1 MLFALEMLQLK
12 ERFMIDSNLKAEF
25 PGTQGQV
32 YMDTAARGLL
42 PRSTSEAVNAH
53 LSQLVNGNAD
63 KSLMFETLERC
74 RARFAALISATPDE
88 IAIVKNISD
97 GLCSIGLALPW
108 QGGDNIVLCSALEHP
123 NNIYPWLN
131 LRDRLGVELRDIPSE
146 DGTMPVAAMIA
157 AMDERTRLVPV
168 THISFTPGYETDL
181 DLLGAACDRIDALLL
196 VDGAQSAGIVHID
209 VTKTPMDALAVSTQ
223 KGLLG
228 LYGFGF
234 LYCRSAWADRLR
246 PSSLARF
253 GVQIAE
259 DNEAATDLQNYQL
272 ARGARRFDLGN
283 YNYPAAIAADRSLEL
298 LEEIG
303 TAKIEAHVSK
313 LAHELASGLA
323 ERGLPVNASG
333 PALGRSGI
341 VTVGTFG
348 GNGHDRTD
356 DPRIAAVADKL
367 QRGGVRFSIRQG
379 TIRFA
384 LHLYNSA
391 ADVDSV
397 LDLCTD

>member
-1 MLFALEMLQLK
+1 MPQLK
-12 ERFMIDSNLKAEF
+12 ACSMINLSLKEEF
-25 PGTQGQV
+25 PGAQGQV

-42 PRSTSEAVNAH
+42 PRSAGDAVKEH
-53 LSQLVNGNAD
+53 LAQLVNGAGD
-63 KSLMFETLERC
+63 KSAMFDTLERC

-88 IAIVKNISD
+88 IAIIKNISD
-97 GLCSIGLALPW
+97 GLCIIGLALPW
-108 QGGDNIVLCSALEHP
+108 QAGDNIVLCSALEHP

-146 DGTMPVAAMIA
+146 DGTTPVAAMIA

-181 DLLGAACDRIDALLL
+181 GLLGGACDRIDALLL

-234 LYCRSAWADRLR
+234 LYCRATWADRLR

-253 GVQIAE
+253 GVEIAE

-283 YNYPAAIAADRSLEL
+283 YNYPAAIAADRSLAL
-298 LEEIG
+298 LTEIG
-303 TAKIEAHVSK
+303 TEQIEAHVMD
-313 LAHELASGLA
+313 LARKLASGLA
-323 ERGLPVNASG
+323 ERGLPVNANG

-341 VTVGTFG
+341 VTVGTLG
-348 GNGHDRTD
+348 GSGHDRAD
-356 DPRIAAVADKL
+356 DPRIAALADKL

-379 TIRFA
+379 AIRFA

-391 ADVDSV
+391 DDVARV
-397 LDLCTD
+397 LDLCRDQD